1 VSDVVCP
8 QPSPVRARVVHAF
21 VSVSASEGGATVAL
35 HRIDLCRRDRPW
47 DRDSAAAAFE
57 TDALQRLGH
66 WTRQP

>member
-1 VSDVVCP
+1 
-8 QPSPVRARVVHAF
+8 
-21 VSVSASEGGATVAL
+21 VSASEGGATVAL